1 MTEGNNTS
9 EDLWN
14 PYKELLRIV
23 TSYLTNQAEHKSFSQ
38 FENILKKHKQNF
50 FSLLQN
56 PPKNAKSREELKK
69 GMEDGINIRGRGAQ
83 TLSKE
88 LYQET
93 IILSDMYD
101 LNEFAALDLLCTAQM
116 QIPFYPGL
124 PRGLI
129 AVLLYYDGRKCLLS
143 ALRSLV
149 QCRKGI
155 AWTLK
160 VSSETER
167 FVTAYTDQLMEN
179 GVGNASAKR
188 CVRGSRHQ
196 KQVVELF
203 NSIRLLLSDIVFLWS
218 THCGLPKQSTINLI
232 SYLKE
237 LKLEEESTGTLDNVN
252 LYLLGALLSAIDLSI
267 LHTREDAEEVVQS
280 LPILSEFGFV
290 EGVANEL
297 LPEKDAWATDGLHAV
312 AMYAFSI
319 FLSSLRSLSQ
329 SQNLHDVLERE
340 SQFIDM
346 AIEKKVFRFLYNIV
360 LENQL
365 IYTEEILYKK
375 MHHLLTDFIVQM
387 FSKVKEMRIKADE
400 SARTMQANAQH
411 GIEAPNNLPKHFE
424 DFLYYISKFYERD
437 PLNLHLMLDYW
448 CSFDNSSKENIR
460 VPTKSV
466 SLFKFVKLAGDMI
479 PATLFVP
486 YLNMLASLSNCQQAA
501 RYCFNMLK
509 QASPGC
515 NNTLTWEHFFMSFS
529 QYYTNLRQEMPPIND
544 TVYRQRTIYH
554 KGITP
559 QEVQGLHAVLKLIR
573 VIAVNDDF
581 SRLALCEHP
590 GWAPLTVLLG
600 LVSCSVPI
608 PLKSDILLTLAALSK
623 SPETANQMWN
633 NLETSQI
640 LVTIPSTSS
649 YQPRGIQ
656 TELDEIETRLETYP
670 LTRGLLKLLDTL
682 TDSGIP
688 RTLGA
693 GPRIPGFDP
702 YFTFIVNS
710 VFLKCNSRPYKNPDE
725 KWEITGM
732 CLKLFEKF
740 IQHYNP
746 EMSDFQNAVAPNQFN
761 SPPGYHVMVQLNTKS
776 DVLNLILAIVNEGIN
791 IFDSYKPISG
801 QKYIEECILSC
812 LNIMERCLALQAKF
826 YNLLSSSPC
835 SVPMT
840 SFSKLLLSVNPRTN
854 NPDYVMNVAKFT
866 GHQLILPQHC
876 LVAVKILLELTNSAV
891 VHAQLMNILLAH
903 GDNKSLRYGFF
914 ECLDCSPE
922 FEDDVVTSTKEA
934 ILTLIKQCLP
944 YKAPNFSHYLLG
956 FDLTKEISATIFQSP
971 GVLESP
977 RTCIHSLFGIMN
989 AGINSSFKMKPS
1001 LLELAYQTLYLL
1013 CSNSTTSEPTLKL
1026 LRMIPNFFESHI
1038 SDRFKH
1044 ANDGIHELNQLSWLL
1059 MTVAIEL
1066 KVSCRM
1072 KQIHYVRQL
1081 TQLLI
1086 DLPYVDNS
1094 KLNPYSLVPAKN
1106 NLGEIITVY
1115 GSTEEKPK
1123 GISLLTKL
1131 ITMFDFSIKEVAT
1144 PHWDFFDNNVLNNL
1158 LNNCQTE
1165 SSPKLVDIKKLHQ
1178 ILINELSAIQG
1189 TAAIGQRHAIMQE
1202 IEKVL
1207 VHALNI
1213 NNTRQTAASMVRFVD
1228 SWRQVVQVLIIYMP
1242 YTILTAYEQ
1251 QNFQLS
1257 LLEQLLKKIV
1267 KVVLLPDIGNLLSGA
1282 VLLLLENLRKSYMYS
1297 EKQKK
1302 IEHADA
1308 SPNERYPNVI
1318 ESNPTVLKSI
1328 LNNLTDWILVA
1339 DVTAQKLRVN
1349 LYGSLVTFLHL
1360 ISVEHNTDIIIE
1372 DSSFV
1377 NRLDSSRLR
1386 IRAETYTVQLSSDTF
1401 SIFGEKFIEILCH
1414 DCIGGQEV
1422 CKMLAMASFS
1432 LLISLC
1438 GNINWIV
1445 YMSGRGYLKH
1455 LIQSVLD
1462 GDNELRMILEPIP
1475 ENIRSLYVYEAK
1487 MALLSRLATTRVGSE
1502 LLLEQHLLSCL
1513 SNMRVFDYHPE
1524 ISKLWEDYE
1533 DGENFVP
1540 PIEYRYLQ
1548 IWLPCLYVCNAILT
1562 SLGTENQSAVV
1573 QVMHFLFS
1581 HLDAVE
1587 LILRSGSPFLCAPAL
1602 KELSVLTGVVGRTAN
1617 NDLVS
1622 ILENFTVPQDNRA
1635 HLYRIQKLMLALLG
1649 KFILT
1654 DSNIRD
1660 LLCDPAMNGNV
1671 TYQTSERLLHT
1682 LQIVSNLML
1691 YARNLVANHSI
1702 DHSCVGVI
1710 FQPTLSDSLNNFN
1723 GKHYKNFNEHSPS
1736 LGVIIQHLVLTV
1748 QHFHKEKVT
1757 LNFLQNKLKEIP
1769 RMDTTNLKEF
1779 VTTPDDA
1786 YNIGVIRENAYEL
1799 TSEKL
1804 KNKRKEIGYC
1814 SFIIE
1819 HALYL
1824 IWAHLDYY
1832 MLRAISKA
1840 KNYGLSNANTTI
1852 NVDSTLVSA
1861 SEAMWKV
1868 STDDISN
1875 LKQGLVSIFTDS
1887 FSSQLLGTTEV
1898 SIYASIIKS

>member
-188 CVRGSRHQ
+188 CVRGPRHQ

-529 QYYTNLRQEMPPIND
+529 QYYSNLRQEMPPIND

-670 LTRGLLKLLDTL
+670 LYERAFKAVGYTNGL
-682 TDSGIP
+682 
-688 RTLGA
+688 
-693 GPRIPGFDP
+693 
-702 YFTFIVNS
+702 
-710 VFLKCNSRPYKNPDE
+710 
-725 KWEITGM
+725 W
-732 CLKLFEKF
+732 
-740 IQHYNP
+740 NP
-746 EMSDFQNAVAPNQFN
+746 EDF
-761 SPPGYHVMVQLNTKS
+761 
-776 DVLNLILAIVNEGIN
+776 
-791 IFDSYKPISG
+791 
-801 QKYIEECILSC
+801 
-812 LNIMERCLALQAKF
+812 RC
-826 YNLLSSSPC
+826 
-835 SVPMT
+835 
-840 SFSKLLLSVNPRTN
+840 
-854 NPDYVMNVAKFT
+854 
-866 GHQLILPQHC
+866 
-876 LVAVKILLELTNSAV
+876 
-891 VHAQLMNILLAH
+891 
-903 GDNKSLRYGFF
+903 
-914 ECLDCSPE
+914 
-922 FEDDVVTSTKEA
+922 
-934 ILTLIKQCLP
+934 
-944 YKAPNFSHYLLG
+944 
-956 FDLTKEISATIFQSP
+956 
-971 GVLESP
+971 
-977 RTCIHSLFGIMN
+977 
-989 AGINSSFKMKPS
+989 
-1001 LLELAYQTLYLL
+1001 
-1013 CSNSTTSEPTLKL
+1013 
-1026 LRMIPNFFESHI
+1026 
-1038 SDRFKH
+1038 
-1044 ANDGIHELNQLSWLL
+1044 
-1059 MTVAIEL
+1059 
-1066 KVSCRM
+1066 
-1072 KQIHYVRQL
+1072 
-1081 TQLLI
+1081 
-1086 DLPYVDNS
+1086 
-1094 KLNPYSLVPAKN
+1094 
-1106 NLGEIITVY
+1106 
-1115 GSTEEKPK
+1115 
-1123 GISLLTKL
+1123 
-1131 ITMFDFSIKEVAT
+1131 
-1144 PHWDFFDNNVLNNL
+1144 
-1158 LNNCQTE
+1158 
-1165 SSPKLVDIKKLHQ
+1165 
-1178 ILINELSAIQG
+1178 
-1189 TAAIGQRHAIMQE
+1189 
-1202 IEKVL
+1202 
-1207 VHALNI
+1207 
-1213 NNTRQTAASMVRFVD
+1213 
-1228 SWRQVVQVLIIYMP
+1228 
-1242 YTILTAYEQ
+1242 
-1251 QNFQLS
+1251 
-1257 LLEQLLKKIV
+1257 
-1267 KVVLLPDIGNLLSGA
+1267 
-1282 VLLLLENLRKSYMYS
+1282 
-1297 EKQKK
+1297 
-1302 IEHADA
+1302 
-1308 SPNERYPNVI
+1308 
-1318 ESNPTVLKSI
+1318 
-1328 LNNLTDWILVA
+1328 
-1339 DVTAQKLRVN
+1339 
-1349 LYGSLVTFLHL
+1349 
-1360 ISVEHNTDIIIE
+1360 
-1372 DSSFV
+1372 
-1377 NRLDSSRLR
+1377 
-1386 IRAETYTVQLSSDTF
+1386 
-1401 SIFGEKFIEILCH
+1401 
-1414 DCIGGQEV
+1414 
-1422 CKMLAMASFS
+1422 
-1432 LLISLC
+1432 
-1438 GNINWIV
+1438 
-1445 YMSGRGYLKH
+1445 
-1455 LIQSVLD
+1455 
-1462 GDNELRMILEPIP
+1462 
-1475 ENIRSLYVYEAK
+1475 RS
-1487 MALLSRLATTRVGSE
+1487 
-1502 LLLEQHLLSCL
+1502 
-1513 SNMRVFDYHPE
+1513 
-1524 ISKLWEDYE
+1524 
-1533 DGENFVP
+1533 
-1540 PIEYRYLQ
+1540 
-1548 IWLPCLYVCNAILT
+1548 
-1562 SLGTENQSAVV
+1562 
-1573 QVMHFLFS
+1573 
-1581 HLDAVE
+1581 
-1587 LILRSGSPFLCAPAL
+1587 
-1602 KELSVLTGVVGRTAN
+1602 
-1617 NDLVS
+1617 
-1622 ILENFTVPQDNRA
+1622 
-1635 HLYRIQKLMLALLG
+1635 
-1649 KFILT
+1649 
-1654 DSNIRD
+1654 
-1660 LLCDPAMNGNV
+1660 
-1671 TYQTSERLLHT
+1671 
-1682 LQIVSNLML
+1682 
-1691 YARNLVANHSI
+1691 
-1702 DHSCVGVI
+1702 
-1710 FQPTLSDSLNNFN
+1710 
-1723 GKHYKNFNEHSPS
+1723 
-1736 LGVIIQHLVLTV
+1736 
-1748 QHFHKEKVT
+1748 
-1757 LNFLQNKLKEIP
+1757 
-1769 RMDTTNLKEF
+1769 
-1779 VTTPDDA
+1779 
-1786 YNIGVIRENAYEL
+1786 
-1799 TSEKL
+1799 
-1804 KNKRKEIGYC
+1804 
-1814 SFIIE
+1814 
-1819 HALYL
+1819 
-1824 IWAHLDYY
+1824 
-1832 MLRAISKA
+1832 
-1840 KNYGLSNANTTI
+1840 
-1852 NVDSTLVSA
+1852 
-1861 SEAMWKV
+1861 
-1868 STDDISN
+1868 
-1875 LKQGLVSIFTDS
+1875 
-1887 FSSQLLGTTEV
+1887 
-1898 SIYASIIKS
+1898 

>member
-1 MTEGNNTS
+1 MTEGSNTS

-23 TSYLTNQAEHKSFSQ
+23 TSFLSNQAEHKSFSQ

-143 ALRSLV
+143 ALRALV

-155 AWTLK
+155 AWSLK

-179 GVGNASAKR
+179 GIFNRIFELLKTLDLSKELEMLQQNVALG
-188 CVRGSRHQ
+188 GPRHQ
-196 KQVVELF
+196 KQVIELF

-218 THCGLPKQSTINLI
+218 THCGLPKQTTINLI

-297 LPEKDAWATDGLHAV
+297 LPEKEELKLEEESTGTLDNVNLYLLGALLSAIDLSILHTREDAEEVVQSLPILSEFGFVEGVANELLPEKEVWATDGLHAV

-340 SQFIDM
+340 SQFIDV

-424 DFLYYISKFYERD
+424 DFLYYISKFYEKD

-559 QEVQGLHAVLKLIR
+559 QEVQGLHAVLRLIR
-573 VIAVNDDF
+573 IIAVNDDF

-740 IQHYNP
+740 IQHYSP

-761 SPPGYHVMVQLNTKS
+761 SPPGYHVMVQMNTKS

-801 QKYIEECILSC
+801 QKYVEECILSC

-840 SFSKLLLSVNPRTN
+840 TFSKLLLSVNPRTN
-854 NPDYVMNVAKFT
+854 NP
-866 GHQLILPQHC
+866 
-876 LVAVKILLELTNSAV
+876 
-891 VHAQLMNILLAH
+891 
-903 GDNKSLRYGFF
+903 
-914 ECLDCSPE
+914 
-922 FEDDVVTSTKEA
+922 
-934 ILTLIKQCLP
+934 
-944 YKAPNFSHYLLG
+944 
-956 FDLTKEISATIFQSP
+956 
-971 GVLESP
+971 
-977 RTCIHSLFGIMN
+977 
-989 AGINSSFKMKPS
+989 
-1001 LLELAYQTLYLL
+1001 
-1013 CSNSTTSEPTLKL
+1013 
-1026 LRMIPNFFESHI
+1026 
-1038 SDRFKH
+1038 
-1044 ANDGIHELNQLSWLL
+1044 
-1059 MTVAIEL
+1059 
-1066 KVSCRM
+1066 
-1072 KQIHYVRQL
+1072 
-1081 TQLLI
+1081 
-1086 DLPYVDNS
+1086 
-1094 KLNPYSLVPAKN
+1094 
-1106 NLGEIITVY
+1106 
-1115 GSTEEKPK
+1115 
-1123 GISLLTKL
+1123 
-1131 ITMFDFSIKEVAT
+1131 
-1144 PHWDFFDNNVLNNL
+1144 
-1158 LNNCQTE
+1158 
-1165 SSPKLVDIKKLHQ
+1165 
-1178 ILINELSAIQG
+1178 
-1189 TAAIGQRHAIMQE
+1189 
-1202 IEKVL
+1202 
-1207 VHALNI
+1207 
-1213 NNTRQTAASMVRFVD
+1213 
-1228 SWRQVVQVLIIYMP
+1228 
-1242 YTILTAYEQ
+1242 
-1251 QNFQLS
+1251 
-1257 LLEQLLKKIV
+1257 
-1267 KVVLLPDIGNLLSGA
+1267 
-1282 VLLLLENLRKSYMYS
+1282 
-1297 EKQKK
+1297 
-1302 IEHADA
+1302 
-1308 SPNERYPNVI
+1308 
-1318 ESNPTVLKSI
+1318 
-1328 LNNLTDWILVA
+1328 
-1339 DVTAQKLRVN
+1339 
-1349 LYGSLVTFLHL
+1349 
-1360 ISVEHNTDIIIE
+1360 
-1372 DSSFV
+1372 
-1377 NRLDSSRLR
+1377 
-1386 IRAETYTVQLSSDTF
+1386 
-1401 SIFGEKFIEILCH
+1401 
-1414 DCIGGQEV
+1414 
-1422 CKMLAMASFS
+1422 
-1432 LLISLC
+1432 
-1438 GNINWIV
+1438 
-1445 YMSGRGYLKH
+1445 
-1455 LIQSVLD
+1455 
-1462 GDNELRMILEPIP
+1462 
-1475 ENIRSLYVYEAK
+1475 
-1487 MALLSRLATTRVGSE
+1487 
-1502 LLLEQHLLSCL
+1502 
-1513 SNMRVFDYHPE
+1513 
-1524 ISKLWEDYE
+1524 
-1533 DGENFVP
+1533 
-1540 PIEYRYLQ
+1540 
-1548 IWLPCLYVCNAILT
+1548 
-1562 SLGTENQSAVV
+1562 
-1573 QVMHFLFS
+1573 
-1581 HLDAVE
+1581 
-1587 LILRSGSPFLCAPAL
+1587 
-1602 KELSVLTGVVGRTAN
+1602 
-1617 NDLVS
+1617 
-1622 ILENFTVPQDNRA
+1622 
-1635 HLYRIQKLMLALLG
+1635 
-1649 KFILT
+1649 
-1654 DSNIRD
+1654 
-1660 LLCDPAMNGNV
+1660 
-1671 TYQTSERLLHT
+1671 
-1682 LQIVSNLML
+1682 
-1691 YARNLVANHSI
+1691 
-1702 DHSCVGVI
+1702 
-1710 FQPTLSDSLNNFN
+1710 
-1723 GKHYKNFNEHSPS
+1723 
-1736 LGVIIQHLVLTV
+1736 
-1748 QHFHKEKVT
+1748 
-1757 LNFLQNKLKEIP
+1757 
-1769 RMDTTNLKEF
+1769 
-1779 VTTPDDA
+1779 
-1786 YNIGVIRENAYEL
+1786 
-1799 TSEKL
+1799 
-1804 KNKRKEIGYC
+1804 
-1814 SFIIE
+1814 
-1819 HALYL
+1819 
-1824 IWAHLDYY
+1824 
-1832 MLRAISKA
+1832 
-1840 KNYGLSNANTTI
+1840 
-1852 NVDSTLVSA
+1852 
-1861 SEAMWKV
+1861 
-1868 STDDISN
+1868 
-1875 LKQGLVSIFTDS
+1875 
-1887 FSSQLLGTTEV
+1887 
-1898 SIYASIIKS
+1898 